1 VILAVCSKNT
11 EAIAKEA
18 FASHAGMAL
27 RLEDISCFMANWDD
41 KASNLGTIAKT
52 LNIGLNS
59 IVFVDD
65 NPVERSIA
73 RQLQPEVSVPE
84 MPDDPAYFVQT
95 IDRLKYFEAP
105 SISSEDLARTDFY
118 QADRIRQAAA
128 STSADLDKF
137 LQSLELTA
145 TIRPIDRLSLDRCVQ
160 LINRSNQ
167 FNVTTRRHTAADVM
181 AMIDDPSWLSCA
193 VSLKDRFGDNGL
205 ISVVLAKVDAD
216 HASLVIDSWLMS
228 CRVLKRGVEH
238 ALLNHLADA
247 ARSRHLSQIIG
258 EYIPT
263 PKNGL
268 VKDLFE
274 SLGFTLQLETDD
286 HRTRWSY
293 PVNDSRQ
300 PLSHFIAVS

>member
-1 VILAVCSKNT
+1 
-11 EAIAKEA
+11 
-18 FASHAGMAL
+18 MAL

-95 IDRLKYFEAP
+95 LDRLKYFEAP

-118 QADRIRQAAA
+118 QADMVRQAAA
-128 STSADLDKF
+128 STTADLDKF

-145 TIRPIDRLSLDRCVQ
+145 TIRPIDRPSLDRCVQ

-167 FNVTTRRHTAADVM
+167 FNVTTRRHTAADLM

-205 ISVVLAKVDAD
+205 ISVVLARIDVD
-216 HASLVIDSWLMS
+216 HASLVIDTWLMS

-258 EYIPT
+258 EYMPT

-274 SLGFTLQLETDD
+274 SLGFTLQCEADD